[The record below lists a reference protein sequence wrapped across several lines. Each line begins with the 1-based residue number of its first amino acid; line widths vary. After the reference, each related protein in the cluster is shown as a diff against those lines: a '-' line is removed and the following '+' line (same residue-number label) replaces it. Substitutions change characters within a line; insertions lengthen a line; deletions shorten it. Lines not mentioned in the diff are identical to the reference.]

1 MHANQFLD
9 LPKIPNL
16 RVLSCWLFLRNFKPL
31 SSTQVGQR
39 QELSFFKIFCFSWFI
54 KEAKPN
60 VNCYS
65 LYICLDPEVRRQS
78 LTKVRLAYSKESII
92 GIFWSLLQNFAS
104 VWLSFSKTFI
114 WPIIYCLGFPQCT
127 VKSSLNILIHPLEIS
142 LAYDK
147 IVLKIPL
154 LTWTNDHTGVSRLFY
169 VVQS

>member
-1 MHANQFLD
+1 MTCQSRKKVKNSHNWPVLLKKSSNFMHANQFLD

-16 RVLSCWLFLRNFKPL
+16 RVLSCWLFLRNFTPL

-92 GIFWSLLQNFAS
+92 GIFWSLLQNFPS

-114 WPIIYCLGFPQCT
+114 WPIILFRIPSVYSKEFFEYFDPSFRNFLG
-127 VKSSLNILIHPLEIS
+127 I
-142 LAYDK
+142 
-147 IVLKIPL
+147 
-154 LTWTNDHTGVSRLFY
+154 W
-169 VVQS
+169 